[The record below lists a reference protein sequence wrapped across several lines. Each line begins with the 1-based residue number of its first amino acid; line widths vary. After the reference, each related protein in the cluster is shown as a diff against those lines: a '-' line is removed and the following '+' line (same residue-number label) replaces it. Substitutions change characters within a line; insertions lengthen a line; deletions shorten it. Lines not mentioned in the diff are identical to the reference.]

1 MLKRLGMDGDKW
13 AREFIKMFE
22 NGDIKD
28 IDLDLMRAWFCN
40 SIMAGYDRG
49 WYDALHENDGVERH
63 QNKILADKGGL
74 KRLTKTSVIDK
85 AEVPGSVDNTNDVNQ
100 KGDEVAKCH

>member
-1 MLKRLGMDGDKW
+1 MNKETDGEMLKRLGMDGDKW

-49 WYDALHENDGVERH
+49 WYDALHESKDDNNVE
-63 QNKILADKGGL
+63 
-74 KRLTKTSVIDK
+74 
-85 AEVPGSVDNTNDVNQ
+85 EVS
-100 KGDEVAKCH
+100 E